1 MHDIV
6 PGTSTDYV
14 ISFINNQPTE
24 LNVTLSLTDAGH
36 LAGNGGGGGWS
47 AQLDTV
53 NITLPAQDSV
63 YFQPVEVKLTITAP
77 SQEYLDDLLERTD
90 DEQTYEILHELELGI
105 RAETSGMAAD
115 VAFTTTHLVNDS
127 DKAGD
132 DRSET
137 KPTDRS
143 MLNPWLVVVL
153 LAVMLIVGAVVRDVI
168 QDKFKRRKEKRG
180 KGKDQDNT
188 DDEETLADEE

>member
-1 MHDIV
+1 MLSGFLARSTTHDLKPFTNHV
-6 PGTSTDYV
+6 
-14 ISFINNQPTE
+14 
-24 LNVTLSLTDAGH
+24 GH
-36 LAGNGGGGGWS
+36 LAGNEGGWS

-77 SQEYLDDLLERTD
+77 SQEYLYELLERTD

-137 KPTDRS
+137 RPTDRS

-168 QDKFKRRKEKRG
+168 QDKLKNK
-180 KGKDQDNT
+180 KGRNKIKVKDEDGTDEQDT
-188 DDEETLADEE
+188 QTDEE